1 MKDKVKRDRSGS
13 KSRMDSQ
20 ADLDDINDAYVSVT
34 KKPAMMQSYRED
46 STRSETNKLAYLEK

>member
-1 MKDKVKRDRSGS
+1 
-13 KSRMDSQ
+13 MDSQ

-34 KKPAMMQSYRED
+34 KKPVMMQSYRED